1 MEIKIGG
8 NEVFCKIKDKFEKYK
23 KLDKKDI
30 EILINLTNILNE
42 TIKLKTDLIER
53 QTEIIE
59 KKTEENYRLN
69 DILRIKQYYE
79 KRYIPIEE
87 IEKLYNDFITV
98 RNEIIKEQEE
108 KNRPMITYDLVR
120 NDFCE
125 SMILSLI
132 RKHKGE

>member
-59 KKTEENYRLN
+59 KQTEENYRLN

-120 NDFCE
+120 NDFCK